1 MFSID
6 SKSHEPIYLQ
16 IEKQILKMIQL
27 GVYPENSPLPSVRAM
42 ACSLG
47 INPNTVARAYK
58 DLEVQNVIYTIM
70 GKGVFVSS
78 ENEKYIKSL
87 ALDEVRRIIL
97 NARNAGI
104 PKEEII
110 NLINNEWREN
120 NDSDK

>member
-47 INPNTVARAYK
+47 IYPNTVARAYK
-58 DLEVQNVIYTIM
+58 DLEVQNVIYTIV

-97 NARNAGI
+97 NAKNAGI